1 MEQTLLKAE
10 KLQKSGLVWLEW
22 ALLKGTARAFP
33 LWTARQSITLKEE
46 IDYEKT
52 SDLEQLRLW
61 FFRGLA

>member
-52 SDLEQLRLW
+52 SDLEQL
-61 FFRGLA
+61 

>member
-1 MEQTLLKAE
+1 MVIPIMGIRKVV
-10 KLQKSGLVWLEW
+10 SLVVVITEW

-52 SDLEQLRLW
+52 SYL
-61 FFRGLA
+61 G